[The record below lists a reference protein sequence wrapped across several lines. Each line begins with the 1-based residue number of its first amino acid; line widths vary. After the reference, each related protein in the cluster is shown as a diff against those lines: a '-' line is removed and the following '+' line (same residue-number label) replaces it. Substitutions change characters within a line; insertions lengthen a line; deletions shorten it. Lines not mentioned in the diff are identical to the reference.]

1 LAAVRAGEF
10 QVMDS
15 AQVRDRFTQMAA
27 TARGLLADFREL
39 EQSFRDLDRGVREKI
54 ATWSGGKG
62 TLLDQVFGERDAI
75 SDSDQGKSFQAFWD
89 FLMSTA
95 RQEELTDLLEAALAM
110 PAVQMLEP
118 DGRIRRV
125 HYDWLEAGEVAQR
138 TVARLSEQLRRYL
151 DDKAWLENKLIM
163 QIIRDIEQS
172 ALTVRDAAPDG
183 PFMALDEPGP
193 EIELPMD
200 RPLFS
205 PPFQARIADRILV
218 EGGGDVPT
226 QALYE
231 QIYVDKAE
239 LAARIRRL
247 LQTRSQI
254 SLGEV
259 VASHPLD
266 RGLAEIVA
274 YLSLASEDRGA
285 AIDDDDRQTLS
296 WTDAAGTTRRA
307 TVPRVVFCR

>member
-1 LAAVRAGEF
+1 
-10 QVMDS
+10 
-15 AQVRDRFTQMAA
+15 
-27 TARGLLADFREL
+27 
-39 EQSFRDLDRGVREKI
+39 
-54 ATWSGGKG
+54 
-62 TLLDQVFGERDAI
+62 
-75 SDSDQGKSFQAFWD
+75 
-89 FLMSTA
+89 
-95 RQEELTDLLEAALAM
+95 LEAALAM
-110 PAVQMLEP
+110 PAVQSLQP

-163 QIIRDIEQS
+163 QIIRGIESS

-193 EIELPMD
+193 DIELPMD

-218 EGGGDVPT
+218 EGGDDVPT
-226 QALYE
+226 NALYE
-231 QIYVDKAE
+231 HIYVDKAE

-254 SLGEV
+254 SLSEV
-259 VASHPLD
+259 VATHPLD

-274 YLSLASEDRGA
+274 YLSLASESSGA
-285 AIDDDDRQTLS
+285 VIDDDDRQTLS
-296 WTDAAGTTRRA
+296 RIDAAGTPRRA